1 MQSILVILTGSP
13 HAWQAAFTGY
23 ELAVR
28 GGLRLV
34 AGIPAE
40 LGEGHDAG
48 KLSVEFEIGAR
59 AAGATFS
66 TTQIEYRAGR
76 LGGQLPENLRA
87 VLVGQQD
94 LGSARELN
102 VLLEGLSCP
111 LWVIQGRRE
120 LSRALAI
127 ELAPRSVNF
136 HEQVTT
142 MGREWGWQLETVS
155 VSSLHPE
162 AEAADRS
169 VGSAVSDSTLEVS
182 QAQFIRRLSAEPSDL
197 VLIPW
202 PNSGLSSWG
211 LVEQVDRPLIFV
223 PST

>member
-13 HAWQAAFTGY
+13 HAWQAVFTGY

-34 AGIPAE
+34 AGIPVE
-40 LGEGHDAG
+40 LGEGQDGA
-48 KLSVEFEIGAR
+48 KLPVEFETGAR

-76 LGGQLPENLRA
+76 LGGQLPESLRA
-87 VLVGQQD
+87 VLIGQQD
-94 LGSARELN
+94 LGSPSELN
-102 VLLEGLSCP
+102 ALLEGLSCP

-127 ELAPRSVNF
+127 ELVPPSVNF
-136 HEQVTT
+136 HKQVTA

-155 VSSLHPE
+155 VSSLHSE
-162 AEAADRS
+162 ADAEARS
-169 VGSAVSDSTLEVS
+169 AGSAGSGSSLEVS

-202 PNSGLSSWG
+202 PNSGLSSWD